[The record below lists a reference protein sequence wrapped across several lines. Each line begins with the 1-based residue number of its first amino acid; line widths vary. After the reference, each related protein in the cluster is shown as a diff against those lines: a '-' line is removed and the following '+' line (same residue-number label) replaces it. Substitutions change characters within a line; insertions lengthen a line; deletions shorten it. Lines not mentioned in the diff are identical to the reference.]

1 MQMSAIVPFKVIFLL
16 LSHLS
21 QSWCYIHL
29 RWSCELPQLMRVT
42 MIMLVTMMMKVVM
55 VMRLPL
61 WVNFHLAEFAPP
73 LPSRNLDRT
82 LFEPIWRNL
91 SKQSAVNFQT
101 DDEKAVILLMLDTI
115 SLQPWKLQILVLQR
129 YGFMLLIFPMCFW
142 AVYFPCSMIPCSL
155 SCHEIKSFVCCVIGT
170 SKGPL

>member
-1 MQMSAIVPFKVIFLL
+1 MSSIVPFKLIYLL
-16 LSHLS
+16 LSDLS
-21 QSWCYIHL
+21 QSRCYIHL

-42 MIMLVTMMMKVVM
+42 MIMLVTMMMKVMMKMKVVM

-115 SLQPWKLQILVLQR
+115 SLQPWKLQNLVLQR
-129 YGFMLLIFPMCFW
+129 YGFMLLILPMCFG
-142 AVYFPCSMIPCSL
+142 AVYFPCSMIPC
-155 SCHEIKSFVCCVIGT
+155 
-170 SKGPL
+170 